1 MPPMGTALRVSSP
14 DFFRPNTIVAAMS
27 KTSTHNPEPLDEELI
42 ELLGAGIAAPIRDE
56 EAEEIAGV
64 LGTIRGQLLA
74 AAKVD
79 RVSTRE
85 MARRLGVSAAAVSR
99 QLRSDR
105 DLRVS
110 TAVLLARALKRHW
123 NIELGTPRPSTW
135 QTNVEVVQ
143 LGAPFSRLEEPPNA
157 REPTILSIA

>member
-1 MPPMGTALRVSSP
+1 
-14 DFFRPNTIVAAMS
+14 MS

-42 ELLGAGIAAPIRDE
+42 ELLGAGTAAPIRDE

-74 AAKVD
+74 AAKED

-123 NIELGTPRPSTW
+123 NIELGTPRQSTW
-135 QTNVEVVQ
+135 QTNVEVLQPEV
-143 LGAPFSRLEEPPNA
+143 PFSRLEESPNA
-157 REPTILSIA
+157 RMPTILSVA

>member
-1 MPPMGTALRVSSP
+1 
-14 DFFRPNTIVAAMS
+14 MS

-42 ELLGAGIAAPIRDE
+42 ELLGTGVAAPSRDE

-74 AAKVD
+74 AAKEEG
-79 RVSTRE
+79 VSTRE
-85 MARRLGVSAAAVSR
+85 IARRLGVSGAAVSR

-123 NIELGTPRPSTW
+123 SVQLEKVSQPSR
-135 QTNVEVVQ
+135 QTNVSVLVA
-143 LGAPFSRLEEPPNA
+143 GVPFSRREEPPNELMA
-157 REPTILSIA
+157 SVHSVT